1 MVSDQQID
9 SLVDEITRRVTARMS
24 ADGGAS
30 QGANASESVAQ
41 RTKASVAS
49 AVGEEL
55 QNADLASLI
64 DHTLLKPDA
73 SREELEK
80 LCSEARK
87 YGFATVCVN
96 ATNVR
101 LASSLLDG
109 CSTKA
114 IAVVGFPLGAM
125 TPGAKAFETRE
136 AVRNGAAEIDMVINI
151 GAMKSKDYAL
161 VLEDI
166 AAVVSAAATKPVK
179 VILETASLAHDEKV
193 IACALSKIAGAAF
206 VKTSTGFGA
215 GGATA
220 EDISLMRGVVGPDMG
235 VKASGGVRTREDVK
249 AMVEAGATRVGASA
263 SVAIVTSEEEKARPG
278 RRRYGRPNPRG
289 RVKTTKGSGN
299 TGGY

>member
-1 MVSDQQID
+1 MRFASKSWCGDSWPRSGDSLLRMELVEHLAKPAGGPTARWCQLYPVWGYRAFDGARAKAGLGLQDENKSIEVQGEILHEDVEREKMVSDQQID
-9 SLVDEITRRVTARMS
+9 TLVDEITRRVTARL
-24 ADGGAS
+24 ATEGAPES
-30 QGANASESVAQ
+30 TQGTGYRGPRTGSSSNMGKAVAESVA
-41 RTKASVAS
+41 SV
-49 AVGEEL
+49 VGEEL

-64 DHTLLKPDA
+64 DHPLLKPDA

-125 TPGAKAFETRE
+125 TPGAKAYETRE
-136 AVRNGAAEIDMVINI
+136 AVRNGGAEIDMVINI

-166 AAVVSAAATKPVK
+166 ASVVSAASTKPVK
-179 VILETASLAHDEKV
+179 VILETASL
-193 IACALSKIAGAAF
+193 
-206 VKTSTGFGA
+206 T
-215 GGATA
+215 
-220 EDISLMRGVVGPDMG
+220 
-235 VKASGGVRTREDVK
+235 
-249 AMVEAGATRVGASA
+249 
-263 SVAIVTSEEEKARPG
+263 
-278 RRRYGRPNPRG
+278 
-289 RVKTTKGSGN
+289 
-299 TGGY
+299 